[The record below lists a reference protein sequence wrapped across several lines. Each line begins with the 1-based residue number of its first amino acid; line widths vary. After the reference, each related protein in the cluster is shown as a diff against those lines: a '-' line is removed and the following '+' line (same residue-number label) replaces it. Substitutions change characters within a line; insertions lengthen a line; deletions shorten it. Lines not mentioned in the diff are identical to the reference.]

1 MVVEEV
7 CFGKNGEWDDGV
19 TEQRMV
25 QTDHVPRGRRNFP
38 LIVIMIK
45 KP

>member
-19 TEQRMV
+19 TGLTNNEWS
-25 QTDHVPRGRRNFP
+25 
-38 LIVIMIK
+38 
-45 KP
+45 KPTMYQEAEETSL